1 MHKKVINKI
10 ITFVKK
16 NNMLVITAN
25 FIKEKCNGALKA
37 VKCSHK
43 LSLYTQKL
51 LN

>member
-10 ITFVKK
+10 IPFVEK
-16 NNMLVITAN
+16 NNMLVITVN

-43 LSLYTQKL
+43 LLLYTQKL